1 MPILYQGNKA
11 DETTWAT
18 WTWSEYRKNV
28 DNFAKSLIQLDF
40 NRFDIINIIGFN
52 APEWFFANFGAIM
65 AGGIAAGIYAT
76 NGPDACKYQAK
87 HSSAKIVVV
96 EGLKQLEKFYAI
108 SKDLPKLKAI
118 VMYGPDELPDDIETK
133 ISIPVYTFSAF
144 LRLGKDVSDAVL
156 KARGEAQDPN
166 QVTTLIYTSG

>member
-1 MPILYQGNKA
+1 
-11 DETTWAT
+11 
-18 WTWSEYRKNV
+18 
-28 DNFAKSLIQLDF
+28 
-40 NRFDIINIIGFN
+40 
-52 APEWFFANFGAIM
+52 M

-76 NGPDACKYQAK
+76 NGPDACKYQAE

-96 EGLKQLEKFYAI
+96 EGVKQLEKFYAI

-118 VMYGPDELPDDIETK
+118 VMYGPDEVPDDIKTK

-144 LRLGKDVSDAVL
+144 LRLGEDVSDAVL